1 MCIYMYAV
9 LNMFLLLCYCAK
21 VAVLHFNFHK
31 KNPES
36 RNFFNMN
43 QNSLVW
49 DSTKESET
57 KEQYLL

>member
-1 MCIYMYAV
+1 
-9 LNMFLLLCYCAK
+9 MFLLLCYCAK